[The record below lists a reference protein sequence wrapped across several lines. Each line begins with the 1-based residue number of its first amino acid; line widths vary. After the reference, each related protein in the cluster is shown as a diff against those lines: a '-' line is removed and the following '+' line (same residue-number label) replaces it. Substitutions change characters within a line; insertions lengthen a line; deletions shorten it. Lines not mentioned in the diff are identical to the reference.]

1 MSEKPTFKLY
11 TLTQDNNIEKI
22 LQDTYAFSLKDFK
35 YFAESGRINAEIITN
50 YIVRHTKVGDL
61 HHVIRLLFTY
71 YNNLPTNA
79 HSKENELTKI
89 LNIIL
94 HASVKIQS
102 RSHQIIPEKELLRL
116 Y

>member
-1 MSEKPTFKLY
+1 MPPKFITY
-11 TLTQDNNIEKI
+11 TLDQSDNIEQLLK
-22 LQDTYAFSLKDFK
+22 DTYGFSLKDFK
-35 YFAESGRINAEIITN
+35 EFAKWRRINEEIITN
-50 YIVRHTKVGDL
+50 YTILHTKVGDL
-61 HHVIRLLFTY
+61 HHVIHLLFKY
-71 YNNLPTNA
+71 YNNLQTNT
-79 HSKENELTKI
+79 HSKENKLKKI